1 MHISINLS
9 VDDLRSPTLPTLLH
23 DQLQHWGIAAEQI
36 ILEITERGFVDPET
50 TMPVIAHYRQAGHRI
65 SIDDFGTGYSS
76 LSYLQK
82 LDVDTLKID
91 KSFVDTL
98 EYRPLTPHII
108 EMAKALNLATV
119 AEGWKPKASAT
130 GCASMAFSTPV
141 GALQQSAAKRAVHSV
156 GRA

>member
-1 MHISINLS
+1 
-9 VDDLRSPTLPTLLH
+9 
-23 DQLQHWGIAAEQI
+23 
-36 ILEITERGFVDPET
+36 
-50 TMPVIAHYRQAGHRI
+50 MPVIAHYRQAGHRI

-119 AEGWKPKASAT
+119 AEGVETESQRDWLRQHGVQYARVA
-130 GCASMAFSTPV
+130 V
-141 GALQQSAAKRAVHSV
+141 QQSAAKEQFILWAEHNLH
-156 GRA
+156 AH